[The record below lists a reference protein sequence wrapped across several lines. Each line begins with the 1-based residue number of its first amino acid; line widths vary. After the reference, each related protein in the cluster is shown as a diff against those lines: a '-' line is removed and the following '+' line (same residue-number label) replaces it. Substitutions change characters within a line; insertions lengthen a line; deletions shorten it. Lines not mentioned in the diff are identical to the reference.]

1 MKHYTIEQVFGPA
14 PVSESYHGQPH
25 GKDWQAARNEWDR
38 LAAGFVGVKARI
50 DSDGEILAPM
60 GELNAKQLAQI
71 EPARR
76 VAVKLETVVH
86 VVLWDLGHGK
96 LHAVTKDVTAPGS
109 SVQNN
114 VLREVRPLRLP
125 LDFFGKPG
133 LGDDEV
139 DKMIVGELIERIDKG
154 IPILLADDG
163 LLPPSKRQ
171 ENNRLLR
178 EQADAEDLPGV
189 EALPSL

>member
-1 MKHYTIEQVFGPA
+1 MRHYTIEQVFGPA

-25 GKDWQAARNEWDR
+25 GKDWQSARNEWNR
-38 LAAGFVGVKARI
+38 LVESFVGVKARI
-50 DSDGEILAPM
+50 DSDGEILVPT
-60 GELNAKQLAQI
+60 GELNAKQLAQL

-76 VAVKLETVVH
+76 VAVKLDTPVY
-86 VVLWDLGHGK
+86 VVLWDLGHGR
-96 LHAVTKDVTAPGS
+96 LHAVTTDVTAPGS

-139 DKMIVGELIERIDKG
+139 DKMIVRELIERIDKG

-178 EQADAEDLPGV
+178 EQADAADLPGV